1 VVSVAQWLTA
11 PDPGR
16 LRWIRVEEPS
26 AAAAVRNAAQALAG
40 RLSFPPAR
48 AELLVLA
55 CTEAATNLAKHAR
68 QGTLLLQG
76 SYDGGEPGIE
86 LVTIDTGPGMP
97 DVRAA
102 LRDGHSTAGTLG
114 IGLGAIRRAADFCDV
129 YSLPG
134 RGTTLVARFR
144 PQPAQ
149 SGPVQSGAAQS
160 GPVQSGPVQSGPVR
174 WSGLIRPIGG
184 ETECGDAYAAVRTG
198 PVMTAM
204 LCDGLGHG
212 PMAAAASREAIRAF
226 REAPGE
232 EPVALLERAHRRMG
246 GTRGGAVAVV
256 RVEGRAV
263 RFAGIGNVA
272 GWIVTGERRQGM
284 VSLPGIAGHQVRKLR
299 HYDYAIEPGAAVVL
313 HSDGL
318 SSRWDIRELPGLAGR
333 DPLVIAAALLSE
345 AGVHR
350 DDAGVLV
357 VKP

>member
-1 VVSVAQWLTA
+1 VVSLARWLTE
-11 PDPGR
+11 PDSGSQ
-16 LRWIRVEEPS
+16 RWIRVEEPS
-26 AAAAVRNAAQALAG
+26 AAAAVRRAAQAMAG
-40 RLSFPPAR
+40 QLSFPSAR
-48 AELLVLA
+48 AERLALA

-68 QGTLLLQG
+68 QGTLLLRAA
-76 SYDGGEPGIE
+76 YEGGEPGIE

-129 YSLPG
+129 YSRPG

-149 SGPVQSGAAQS
+149 PGPVS
-160 GPVQSGPVQSGPVR
+160 
-174 WSGLIRPIGG
+174 WSGLIRPISG

-198 PVMTAM
+198 PVTTAM

-212 PMAAAASREAIRAF
+212 PMAATASREAIRAF
-226 REAPGE
+226 REAPEE
-232 EPVALLERAHRRMG
+232 EPVVLLERVHRRMG

-256 RVEGRAV
+256 RVEGTAV

-272 GWIVTGERRQGM
+272 GWIVTAERRQGM
-284 VSLPGIAGHQVRKLR
+284 VSAPGIAGHQVRKFR

-318 SSRWDIRELPGLAGR
+318 SSR
-333 DPLVIAAALLSE
+333 
-345 AGVHR
+345 
-350 DDAGVLV
+350 
-357 VKP
+357 